1 MFIFVLFI
9 GNNVF
14 QKEEPCLKNHM
25 LFFIVAAL
33 PKLAF

>member
-9 GNNVF
+9 GNVF
-14 QKEEPCLKNHM
+14 EGELCLKNHM
-25 LFFIVAAL
+25 LLFIVAAL